1 MTILQA
7 LDVGFRYS
15 DQWVLKNISFEAGKG
30 EIIGIIGPNGSGKT
44 TLLKVIDGI
53 LFPQKGDVQIQGRS
67 IRQIKRH
74 VLARLVAVVPQETY
88 MIFPFRVAEV
98 VLMGRY
104 PHLGRLVFEGKRDY
118 QIARNAMEKTDIL
131 SFADR
136 KVHQLSGGERQRVWI
151 ARALAQEP
159 QIMLLDESTAFL
171 DIRHQVTFF
180 ELIKS
185 INKKEGLAVIVVTH
199 DINLA
204 AQYAD
209 RIILLNRGRIYEMG
223 VPENVITESNI
234 TQVYETDVIVDK
246 NPVTAK
252 PRVTLL
258 SSHPSEGGSRF
269 KSGAAPQL

>member
-1 MTILQA
+1 
-7 LDVGFRYS
+7 
-15 DQWVLKNISFEAGKG
+15 
-30 EIIGIIGPNGSGKT
+30 
-44 TLLKVIDGI
+44 
-53 LFPQKGDVQIQGRS
+53 
-67 IRQIKRH
+67 
-74 VLARLVAVVPQETY
+74 VAVVPQETY

-104 PHLGRLVFEGKRDY
+104 PHLGRLVFESKQDY
-118 QIARNAMEKTDIL
+118 HIAKNAMEKTDIL

-171 DIRHQVTFF
+171 DIRHQVALFD
-180 ELIKS
+180 LIKS
-185 INKKEGLAVIVVTH
+185 VNKKEGLAVIVVTH

-209 RIILLNRGRIYEMG
+209 RIILINKVKIYDIG
-223 VPENVITESNI
+223 VPEKVITESNI
-234 TQVYETDVIVDK
+234 AHVYETDVIVDK
-246 NPVTAK
+246 NPQTGS

-258 SSHPSEGGSRF
+258 GIHTENRKFG
-269 KSGAAPQL
+269 

>member
-1 MTILQA
+1 VTILQVQ
-7 LDVGFRYS
+7 DVGIRYS
-15 DQWVLKNISFEAGKG
+15 AQWVLKDISFDVGKG

-44 TLLKVIDGI
+44 TLLKLLDGI
-53 LFPQKGDVQIQGRS
+53 LFPQEGDVRIQGTS
-67 IRQIKRH
+67 IRRIKRQ

-98 VLMGRY
+98 VLMGRS

-118 QIARNAMEKTDIL
+118 QIAINAMEKTDII

-159 QIMLLDESTAFL
+159 QIILLDESTAFL
-171 DIRHQVTFF
+171 DIRHQVGFF

-185 INKKEGLAVIVVTH
+185 INKQEGLTVIVVTH

-204 AQYAD
+204 AQYVD
-209 RIILLNRGRIYEMG
+209 RIILLREGKIYEMG
-223 VPENVITESNI
+223 EPEKVITESNI
-234 TQVYETDVIVDK
+234 AHIYETGVLVDK
-246 NPVTAK
+246 NPVSGR

-258 SSHPSEGGSRF
+258 GSHPPEGGSRL

>member
-1 MTILQA
+1 MTILQVR
-7 LDVGFRYS
+7 DIGFRYS
-15 DQWVLKNISFEAGKG
+15 NQWVLKKISFEAGKG

-53 LFPQKGDVQIQGRS
+53 LFPQEGDVLIQGAS
-67 IRQIKRH
+67 IRHIKRN
-74 VLARLVAVVPQETY
+74 VLAQLVAVVPQETY

-104 PHLGRLVFEGKRDY
+104 PHLGRLVFESKHDY
-118 QIARNAMEKTDIL
+118 HIAKNAMEKTDIL

-171 DIRHQVTFF
+171 DIRHQVALFD
-180 ELIKS
+180 LIKS
-185 INKKEGLAVIVVTH
+185 VNKKEGLTVIVVTH

-204 AQYAD
+204 VQYAD
-209 RIILLNRGRIYEMG
+209 RIILLSEGAIHCLGSSDE
-223 VPENVITESNI
+223 VITEQHI
-234 TQVYETDVIVDK
+234 KEVYETNVKVDK
-246 NPVTAK
+246 NPVTGK

-269 KSGAAPQL
+269 NSGAAPQL